1 MPQPTPAYKKSA
13 KLTENQ
19 REQWLEVLLEVTGGG
34 IYEHSIPLDEN
45 TYHSERWANI
55 LGYRLDELPSYDTFL
70 DWLFERI
77 HPDDRDC
84 INSALQDFIEGRT
97 PTYDVEI
104 RLRHKNGQWI
114 FVRGVSIALE
124 RTTDGR
130 VRRLIGIMID
140 LTEGKQATL
149 VISQLQSSLEEKEFT
164 LDAMM
169 EFVPEG
175 ITIASAPNVKIL
187 KVSRYGREL
196 TGKPVEML
204 ENVSVD
210 QHVKIWDIY
219 DRNGE
224 TLAKNENLPLTRAVC
239 KGEIVKDEEWVLGR
253 PDGSHIPVL
262 CNAGPIL
269 DKAGKIIGG
278 IIAWRDIGD
287 LKDSEKKLL
296 LLNETLE
303 QRVTE
308 RTAELEKLNEEMEK
322 EIERHK
328 EFEAELRLKGER
340 ILQEQK
346 RRRHLANKLI
356 EALERDRQEIS
367 QILHDEI
374 GQILTTVNMDLDFVK
389 QLSDEQAGTVAGE
402 IEKVQERIRHS
413 IDYIG
418 DMSYGLRS
426 HILED
431 LGLVPSVKNIL
442 HHIKEKSG
450 IECHLFSRGI
460 SEQISEEKALT
471 IYRIAQE
478 ALRNCLRHAQAKNI
492 FVNLTKRGHFIL
504 LTVEDDGIGFEYDN
518 IRAELGEKDML
529 GIMIMTERAV
539 QVDGEL
545 RVESR
550 PGKGTQVIVEIPVE

>member
-239 KGEIVKDEEWVLGR
+239 KGEIIKDEEWVLGR

-308 RTAELEKLNEEMEK
+308 RTAELVKVNAELKK
-322 EIERHK
+322 EIERRK
-328 EFEAELRLKGER
+328 KFEVDLRQKGER
-340 ILQEQK
+340 ILKEQN
-346 RRRHLANKLI
+346 RRKYLSKKLI
-356 EALERDRQEIS
+356 ETLERERQETAAT
-367 QILHDEI
+367 LHDEV
-374 GQILTTVNMDLDFVK
+374 GQILTTINMDLDFVK
-389 QLSDEQAGTVAGE
+389 QFSSEHPDIVVEE
-402 IEKVQERIRHS
+402 IEKVQRRIKKSMDH
-413 IDYIG
+413 IG
-418 DMSYGLRS
+418 ELSRGLRPNV
-426 HILED
+426 LDD
-431 LGLVPSVKNIL
+431 LGLIASLKGIL
-442 HHIKEKSG
+442 QDINEKSQ
-450 IECHLFSRGI
+450 IECHFFSKNI
-460 SEQISEEKALT
+460 PKQISDKKAVAV
-471 IYRIAQE
+471 YRIVQE
-478 ALRNCLRHAQAKNI
+478 AIRNCIRHAQARNI
-492 FVNLTKRGHFIL
+492 FVNLTKRGPFVL

-518 IRAELGEKDML
+518 ISVEKGEKDKL
-529 GIMIMTERAV
+529 GIMLMTERAV